1 MFCVNVFFGR
11 EYSTFEGENQ
21 TFFFMC
27 THYHK
32 TCIRYMAK
40 NAVETIFL
48 WIGHIK
54 GATFLE
60 CCIWVCRR
68 RFWRLRECCCHL
80 WCCCRW
86 HQTLRRAIW
95 PTAKV
100 LSLQLGVSL
109 KPLQNSRLTLL
120 YCRHK
125 RSAELTATG
134 NQQQEDET
142 RGCSEVRSEM
152 LGWRHA
158 FHTRDCEFKR
168 VQISVCHF

>member
-1 MFCVNVFFGR
+1 MHPFDVLCECFLWKYFWGR
-11 EYSTFEGENQ
+11 KSD
-21 TFFFMC
+21 FFFMC
-27 THYHK
+27 TCTTKHVLD
-32 TCIRYMAK
+32 TWQK
-40 NAVETIFL
+40 NAVETIFI
-48 WIGHIK
+48 WVGHIK
-54 GATFLE
+54 NATFLE
-60 CCIWVCRR
+60 GCIWVRRR
-68 RFWRLRECCCHL
+68 RFWRLRECRCHL

-109 KPLQNSRLTLL
+109 KPLQNSCLTLL

-125 RSAELTATG
+125 QSAELTATG

-142 RGCSEVRSEM
+142 WGCSEVRSEM

-158 FHTRDCEFKR
+158 FHTRDCELLW
-168 VQISVCHF
+168 I